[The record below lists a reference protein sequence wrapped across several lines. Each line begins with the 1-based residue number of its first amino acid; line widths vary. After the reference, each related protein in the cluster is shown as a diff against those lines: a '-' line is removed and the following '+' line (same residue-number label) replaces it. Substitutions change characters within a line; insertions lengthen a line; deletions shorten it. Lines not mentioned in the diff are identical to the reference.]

1 MINRGRGD
9 YRSVV
14 LDREDS
20 FEELHQKFKGLVYR
34 KILFELVSCF
44 HKTVLKVYM
53 IKVDVELVR
62 FGILV
67 DGIDKHR
74 VTNVYDLF
82 SKGIEQHLSSLMRTA
97 HDLANDFPKGVQ
109 EDIMMGKFTERIK

>member
-1 MINRGRGD
+1 MINRGRDD

-20 FEELHQKFKGLVYR
+20 LEELHQKFKGLVHR

-67 DGIDKHR
+67 DGIDKYK

-82 SKGIEQHLSSLMRTA
+82 SKGIEQHLGSLMRTA

-109 EDIMMGKFTERIK
+109 DDIMMGRFTQRIK